1 VHAKVNESGQ
11 VRPGRI
17 VDRHF
22 NGSRHGSAKIR
33 ADRRKPL
40 IGKGSRYNLPMQ
52 IVNIAAYR
60 FVPVADP
67 ARLRAPL
74 KQLCQRLELKGTI
87 LLAPEGV
94 NLFVAGVPEAI
105 EQFLLELDQDEL
117 YRPVFGAITVKR
129 SPSDKQP
136 FRRMLVKLKKE
147 IITMRHPAIVP
158 AEGRAPAV
166 TAARLREWLERGRDD
181 DGREVV
187 LLDTRNAFEVALG
200 TFEGALDFNLTR
212 FTQFPDA
219 YHQAV
224 ADKRIDPTTQ
234 HIVTFCTGGI
244 RCEKAALYMQEQGAG
259 SVTQLE
265 GGILK
270 YFEEVGGEHYRGECF
285 VFDDRVALD
294 AELKPTATVQ
304 CYACRAVVTPEQQLD
319 ARYQIGASCPQ
330 CHSTRHA
337 TLVE

>member
-1 VHAKVNESGQ
+1 MLSAILTAQGT
-11 VRPGRI
+11 GR
-17 VDRHF
+17 RK
-22 NGSRHGSAKIR
+22 SAQNN
-33 ADRRKPL
+33 AKPL
-40 IGKGSRYNLPMQ
+40 IVKAIRYNSSMQ

-74 KQLCQRLELKGTI
+74 KELCDDLELKGAI

-94 NLFVAGVPEAI
+94 NLFVAGTTDAI
-105 EQFLLELDQDEL
+105 EQFLSHINHDEL
-117 YRPVFGAITVKR
+117 YRPAFGGIPVKR
-129 SPSDKQP
+129 SASDKQP

-158 AEGRAPAV
+158 AAGRAPAV
-166 TAARLREWLERGRDD
+166 PAAKLREWLARGHDD

-200 TFEGALDFNLTR
+200 SFEGALDLNLTR
-212 FTQFPDA
+212 FTQFPEA
-219 YHQAV
+219 YQQAV
-224 ADKRIDPTTQ
+224 RDKRIDPNTQ

-244 RCEKAALYMQEQGAG
+244 RCEKAALYLQEEGAV
-259 SVTQLE
+259 SVTQLD

-270 YFEEVGGEHYRGECF
+270 YFEEVGGEHYLGECF

-294 AELKPTATVQ
+294 PGLKPTATVQ
-304 CYACRAVVTPEQQLD
+304 CYACRAVVTIEQQTD
-319 ARYQIGASCPQ
+319 PRYQIGESCPQ
-330 CHSTRHA
+330 CHPEWHT